1 MVQTVVSF
9 MIPSGSQKIVF
20 EKPRSL
26 HRIFVSI
33 TVLAG
38 DIVWRQSRI
47 SFDDPTFA
55 SYYIL
60 DGQFKRF
67 EIKCAEMSQG
77 DIWIRN
83 SSGIALDYTATEILA

>member
-1 MVQTVVSF
+1 MVQTIISF
-9 MIPSGSQKIVF
+9 TLLSGGQKIVF

-38 DIVWRQSRI
+38 DSVWRQSRI

-55 SYYIL
+55 SYYVL
-60 DGQFKRF
+60 DGQFKHF
-67 EIKCAEMSQG
+67 ELKCAEMSQG
-77 DIWIRN
+77 DIWICN
-83 SSGIALDYTATEILA
+83 TSGIDLNYTATEILV